1 MKNLK
6 KLFSLVLVFLCLI
19 LITGCGEPPVTVK
32 GSISLEKNNI
42 ELFVD
47 EIYTIEVNSENIE
60 NPEFEYTLV
69 EGSEYLQ
76 LAGNMIKGLKAGNA
90 SISIKVKDN
99 TEIEALTLNVKVKNI
114 VPEKINGTEEINIK
128 LDETFEI
135 EYSFEPENAIAGV
148 KFKSLDESI
157 VTVDANGK
165 VTPKKAGSTTIELT
179 LDVEGSSLKKVIS
192 VLVRGNDLP
201 TVTYSDTYKDSIIVN
216 WGADFDYKEGITV
229 TDIEDGDITDKLELT
244 KPLDVQEYGKQ
255 VIEYTVSD
263 SDGNT
268 VTFERTVEVVWN
280 YDVQFIGHQGSY
292 YGVPNTEEAILN
304 GITKLK
310 YQCIEIDI
318 KQTKDGVFV
327 LCHDDEFGGKQI
339 ASTNWADLKDVV
351 ATSTRKAGLPFT
363 NGDAVEGATG
373 SYSSKICTLARY
385 LEICK
390 QYNVTAVI
398 ELKSSKGISNSDQS
412 RMQALMDEIEK
423 ADMLENVILL
433 GSAYNCLIWTRN
445 NGYEYI
451 PCQYLVSSIES
462 ETYLQRCID
471 YNLDISTN
479 TTYGGSNGDEW
490 IARYKEAGIKIST
503 YTYTQYVD
511 YPDVQKWIDK
521 GVDFLT
527 CDWQLMNKLNLPVSS
542 NEPVEKVNVK
552 FVDEDGTVLK
562 EREVEKGKTAAA
574 PSMKD
579 KEGYEF
585 IGWDKPLTNVQE
597 DTVFTA
603 QYKVIEYTITYNANV
618 DVITEGKWDTKDAFV
633 TEFYNDLFEWIK
645 SKGTTLEGLTING
658 TEYSFTRNG
667 KTVKFSSAADIKALN
682 VYDFELTMSNIMY
695 KEVERA
701 SDGTCVIYPDENFF
715 LNSDAYRIKYQGM
728 DQWLYKCIQSA
739 YSSYNTTY
747 KILSSG
753 KIQIFFRMHQWM
765 NGTNIPAFNAY
776 PSKYIVEADSKV
788 NPKLPTEPVKYTVK
802 DEVKL
807 QDATGNVKFLG
818 WYLTA
823 DCSGEKVT
831 SIPKGS
837 TGNVVLYAKWEK

>member
-1 MKNLK
+1 MKSCK
-6 KLFSLVLVFLCLI
+6 KLFLLVLVFFGLLLI
-19 LITGCGEPPVTVK
+19 AGCGEPPLK
-32 GSISLEKNNI
+32 PSIAIENNNI
-42 ELFVD
+42 EIFVD
-47 EIYTIEVNSENIE
+47 EVYTINVTSENLE
-60 NPEFEYTLV
+60 NPTFEYVLV
-69 EGSEYLQ
+69 EGAEYLQ

-90 SISIKVKDN
+90 AVKISVKDN
-99 TEIEALTLNVKVKNI
+99 AEVEALTLNIKIKNI
-114 VPEKINGTEEINIK
+114 VPEKIKAVDDIN
-128 LDETFEI
+128 LLLGETFKI
-135 EYSFEPENAIAGV
+135 EYSFEPENAIADV
-148 KFKSLDESI
+148 KFTSLDESI
-157 VTVDANGK
+157 VTVDKDGN
-165 VTPKKAGSTTIELT
+165 VVSKKAGTTKIEIT
-179 LDVEGSSLKKVIS
+179 LDIEGNTYKKEIS
-192 VLVRGNDLP
+192 VLVRGTDLP
-201 TVTYSDTYKDSIIVN
+201 TVTFADDYKESIMVN
-216 WGADFDYKEGITV
+216 WGAEFDCKEGITV

-244 KPLDVQEYGKQ
+244 KPLDVKEYGKQ
-255 VIEYTVSD
+255 VIGYTVSD
-263 SDGNT
+263 SDGNS

-412 RMQALMDEIEK
+412 RMQALMDEIEN

-462 ETYLQRCID
+462 ETALQRCID

-479 TTYGGSNGDEW
+479 TTYGGSNSDEW

-511 YPDVQKWIDK
+511 YPEVQKWIDK

-527 CDWQLMNKLNLPVSS
+527 CDWQLMDKLNLPVSS

-574 PSMKD
+574 PTMKD

-585 IGWDKPLTNVQE
+585 VGWDKPLTNVQE

-603 QYKVIEYTITYNANV
+603 QYNLIEYKITYNANV
-618 DVITEGKWDTKDAFV
+618 DVITESTWANKAEFV
-633 TEFYNDLFEWIK
+633 DELYTDLFNWIK
-645 SKGTTLEGLTING
+645 EKGTAISGMTING
-658 TEYSFTRNG
+658 STYSMTKNG
-667 KTVKFSSAADIKALN
+667 KTATFSSVEELKGLDLY
-682 VYDFELTMSNIMY
+682 VFEKTISNIMY
-695 KEVERA
+695 KPVTRN
-701 SDGTCVIYPDENFF
+701 SDGTAVIYADENYF
-715 LNSDAYRIKYQGM
+715 LNSNAYRIKYQGM
-728 DQWLYKCIQSA
+728 DQWLYNCAKTA
-739 YSSYNTTY
+739 YSSYDTSF
-747 KILSSG
+747 KPLSDG
-753 KIQIFFRMHQWM
+753 RIQIFFRMHQWAK
-765 NGTNIPAFNAY
+765 GTAIAAFDNIPA
-776 PSKYIVEADSKV
+776 KYVAEVDTTV
-788 NPKLPTEPVKYTVK
+788 NPVLPTDPVKYTVK
-802 DEVKL
+802 DEIVL
-807 QDATGNVKFLG
+807 PEATGSVKFLG
-818 WYLTA
+818 WYLNA
-823 DCSGEKVT
+823 DYSGEKVT
-831 SIPKGS
+831 SIAKGS
-837 TGNVVLYAKWEK
+837 TGDIVLYAKWEK